1 MENTIEKLNNY
12 TTRPHTLEEVFI
24 FKITLCDNEIDRQNE
39 AFSDDALEK
48 LSVLFLGKTGIFDHN
63 TRDSKQ
69 TARIFDTEV
78 ITDPEKVSKSGKP
91 YKYLSANAYM
101 VRTES
106 NIDLIKEIEG
116 GIRKEVSVSCNSE
129 TKQCSVCGCNRIK
142 KSCSHVPGVEYNGK
156 ICYHILEN
164 PSDAYEW
171 SFVAVPAQVNAG
183 VTKKYGSVEITEKV
197 PEDYEH
203 MQKTLSMIIEDL
215 KKDIIK
221 MAAVQKNENFSKLI
235 DAAIDKLDIDELL
248 EIKENIKKSIVKAS
262 RLQLD

>member
-24 FKITLCDNEIDRQNE
+24 FKITLCDNEVDRQNE
-39 AFSDDALEK
+39 AFSDEALDR
-48 LSVLFLGKTGIFDHN
+48 LAVLFLGKTGIFDHN
-63 TRDSKQ
+63 TRDSRQ

-78 ITDPEKVSKSGKP
+78 VTDAERTSKSGKP

-106 NIDLIKEIEG
+106 NSDLIKEIEG
-116 GIRKEVSVSCNSE
+116 GIRKEVSVSCNS
-129 TKQCSVCGCNRIK
+129 KIKKCSICGCNRVK
-142 KSCSHVPGVEYNGK
+142 KTCSHVVGTEYGGK
-156 ICYHILEN
+156 MCYHILEE
-164 PSDAYEW
+164 PTDAYEW

-183 VTKKYGSVEITEKV
+183 VTKKYGSIEVVEKI

-203 MQKTLSMIIEDL
+203 MQKSLSMIIEDI

-221 MAAVQKNENFSKLI
+221 MAAVQKNENYSKII
-235 DAAIDKLDIDELL
+235 DATIDKLDIDELL
-248 EIKENIKKSIVKAS
+248 EIKDNLKKSIVKAS
-262 RLQLD
+262 RLQLG